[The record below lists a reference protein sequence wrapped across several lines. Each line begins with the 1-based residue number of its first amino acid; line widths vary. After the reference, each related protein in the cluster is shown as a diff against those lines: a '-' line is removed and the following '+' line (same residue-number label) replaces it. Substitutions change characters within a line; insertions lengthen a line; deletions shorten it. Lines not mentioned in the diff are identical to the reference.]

1 MDICPLDNLIVC
13 GYSVDTAKEATKMK
27 ATDTDRQE
35 TVEQM
40 VRDEVDR
47 WDMDALIDYAVEQMY
62 GNVIELGDGEL
73 YDFWEQLYG
82 EDGNPF
88 AEGQMS
94 S

>member
-1 MDICPLDNLIVC
+1 
-13 GYSVDTAKEATKMK
+13 MK

-40 VRDEVDR
+40 VRDEVDG

-73 YDFWEQLYG
+73 CDFWEQLYG

-88 AEGQMS
+88 AEGQTS
-94 S
+94 P

>member
-1 MDICPLDNLIVC
+1 
-13 GYSVDTAKEATKMK
+13 MK

-40 VRDEVDR
+40 VRDEVDG
-47 WDMDALIDYAVEQMY
+47 WDMDALIDYAVEQMLDY
-62 GNVIELGDGEL
+62 MVDADDDELFTL
-73 YDFWEQLYG
+73 WEQLYG

-88 AEGQMS
+88 TEGQTS

>member
-1 MDICPLDNLIVC
+1 
-13 GYSVDTAKEATKMK
+13 MK

-40 VRDEVDR
+40 VRDEVDG
-47 WDMDALIDYAVEQMY
+47 WDMDALIDYAVEQMLDY
-62 GNVIELGDGEL
+62 MVDADDDELFTL
-73 YDFWEQLYG
+73 WEQLYG

-88 AEGQMS
+88 AEGQTS